1 MLVDNNDVTGDATVT
16 EAFFSYRP
24 TAPLAPGKHT
34 FSAVARDAAGN
45 EARGAWSFTVL
56 QGEKLIRSVSL
67 SPADKTLSAGDVL
80 TVTMNAVPGGKAH
93 FSIGGAVKNIP
104 MAETQAGIY
113 IGTYT
118 VKTGDSLSKAPATV
132 AFVSGGKTVSQAAE
146 QAVTIDAG
154 PPQKPEITS
163 PKANGRAG
171 DSVIV
176 EGRAAP
182 GASVKYTLRFD
193 ATLLIVPVGGS
204 VSEGVVKADAQ
215 GHWKTAAIPLSAPPG
230 LSRVTY
236 TVEAVTVGTAAN
248 ETSEATTVQF
258 TR

>member
-1 MLVDNNDVTGDATVT
+1 M
-16 EAFFSYRP
+16 
-24 TAPLAPGKHT
+24 
-34 FSAVARDAAGN
+34 
-45 EARGAWSFTVL
+45 
-56 QGEKLIRSVSL
+56 
-67 SPADKTLSAGDVL
+67 
-80 TVTMNAVPGGKAH
+80 
-93 FSIGGAVKNIP
+93 
-104 MAETQAGIY
+104 
-113 IGTYT
+113 
-118 VKTGDSLSKAPATV
+118 
-132 AFVSGGKTVSQAAE
+132 
-146 QAVTIDAG
+146 
-154 PPQKPEITS
+154 
-163 PKANGRAG
+163 
-171 DSVIV
+171 IV